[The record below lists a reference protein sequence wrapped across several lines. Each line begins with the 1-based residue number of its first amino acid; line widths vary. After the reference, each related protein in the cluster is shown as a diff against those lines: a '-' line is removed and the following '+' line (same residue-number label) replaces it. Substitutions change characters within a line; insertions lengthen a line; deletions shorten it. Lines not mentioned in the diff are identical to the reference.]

1 MGQAVLV
8 DIIEECCAQ
17 HIVQVIRNIGAV
29 RADGLGQVHDSQ
41 FGVEV
46 EMLFLENPMQVDG
59 ELMWLLSVFLGHLN
73 VLVRTGRQ

>member
-17 HIVQVIRNIGAV
+17 HMVQVIGNIGAV
-29 RADGLGQVHDSQ
+29 RADGLGQVHDGQ
-41 FGVEV
+41 LGIEV
-46 EMLFLENPMQVDG
+46 KVLFLENPMQVDG
-59 ELMWLLSVFLGHLN
+59 ELMWVLFVFQGRLN

>member
-29 RADGLGQVHDSQ
+29 CADGLGQVHDSQ